1 MCAAAFKIAETQS
14 DALNSWLKE
23 INK

>member
-1 MCAAAFKIAETQS
+1 MCAAAFKIAEKQS